1 MKIEELQPIQ
11 EVNRLTFIQERIKE
25 YILANHLRPG
35 DKLPTEEQLAETLRI
50 SRSAIR
56 EAYRSLEALGIVA
69 VQQGMG
75 RVVREFN
82 FDIILNNLNYGM
94 AFHGHSILHTHG
106 LRKMLEYACIESSI
120 ANISEADLVILSKLV
135 EQMREACTISIIE
148 FGKADFEFHRLLF
161 RCCGNP
167 LALQLF
173 EISWR
178 MAETALNSDWGY
190 SEASADLAEDHAQI
204 LDAVVRKDVVAA
216 RTRILYH
223 FRDFEERLHQLI
235 EQQRQREPVTAPAI
249 FPAA

>member
-1 MKIEELQPIQ
+1 MKIEELQPLQ
-11 EVNRLTFIQERIKE
+11 EVNRLTFVQERIKE
-25 YILANHLRPG
+25 YILANNLRPG

-75 RVVREFN
+75 RIVREFN
-82 FDIILNNLNYGM
+82 FDVILNNLSYGM
-94 AFHGHSILHTHG
+94 AFHGHSILHTHE
-106 LRKMLEYACIESSI
+106 LRKILEYACIEASI
-120 ANISEADLVILSKLV
+120 ANIREEDLVSLSKLV
-135 EQMREACTISIIE
+135 DQMREVCSVSIIE

-178 MAETALNSDWGY
+178 MAETIVNSEWGY
-190 SEASADLAEDHAQI
+190 SEASVDLAEDHAHI
-204 LDAVVRKDVVAA
+204 LDAVMRKDVQAA
-216 RTRILYH
+216 RAYILYH
-223 FRDFEERLHQLI
+223 FRDFEERLHKLI
-235 EQQRQREPVTAPAI
+235 EQQREQEPGKASAI
-249 FPAA
+249 FPTS